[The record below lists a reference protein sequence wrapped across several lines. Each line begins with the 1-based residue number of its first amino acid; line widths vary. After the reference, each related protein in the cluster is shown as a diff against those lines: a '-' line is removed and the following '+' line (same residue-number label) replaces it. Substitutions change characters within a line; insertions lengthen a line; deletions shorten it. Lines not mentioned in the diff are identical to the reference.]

1 LSTIETQGFI
11 ELSKPRILLI
21 EGKRTDHPS
30 FAAGLTKKG
39 YLVESVPS
47 GAAALAQLDLAVPNL
62 IVVDASSMRTNGKR
76 IVQALR
82 QKQPG
87 LALILVID
95 SNSDPND
102 HYDADVILVLPFT
115 MQKLINRIRH
125 LLPGQN
131 NYDLVA
137 GPISLDVTEKRVTIG
152 DRQARLTPRLTIL
165 LKILMQH
172 AGEVVE
178 RKALFSQAWETDYTV
193 DTRSLDV
200 HMSWLRQAIEENP
213 RRPKLI
219 LTLRGVGYRLAVEPI
234 TKPRQRK

>member
-1 LSTIETQGFI
+1 MTKS
-11 ELSKPRILLI
+11 RILLI

-47 GAAALAQLDLAVPNL
+47 GSAALNQLDNVVPNL
-62 IVVDASSMRTNGKR
+62 VVMDASSMRTNGKR
-76 IVQALR
+76 ICKALR

-87 LALILVID
+87 LPLILVID
-95 SNSDPND
+95 KNSDPND
-102 HYDADVILVLPFT
+102 DYGADIVLMLPFT

-125 LLPGQN
+125 LLPIQN
-131 NYDLVA
+131 NCDLEA
-137 GPISLDVTEKRVTIG
+137 GPIMLDVAEKRAMINEKQV
-152 DRQARLTPRLTIL
+152 QLTPRLVVI
-165 LKILMQH
+165 LKILMEH

-178 RKALFSQAWETDYTV
+178 RKAMFSEAWETDYTA

-213 RRPKLI
+213 RKPQFIKTI
-219 LTLRGVGYRLAVEPI
+219 RGIGYRLDVEKI
-234 TKPRQRK
+234 HKPRARKTKIDQ

>member
-1 LSTIETQGFI
+1 M
-11 ELSKPRILLI
+11 SKPHILLI

-137 GPISLDVTEKRVTIG
+137 GPISLDVAEKRVTIG

-165 LKILMQH
+165 LKILAARWQGGTQSALQPGVGDRLHRRH
-172 AGEVVE
+172 ALSGCAHELAAPGHRGEP
-178 RKALFSQAWETDYTV
+178 APSQINPYL
-193 DTRSLDV
+193 TRSRV
-200 HMSWLRQAIEENP
+200 QAGGGADNETSPTQVIFQKIP
-213 RRPKLI
+213 
-219 LTLRGVGYRLAVEPI
+219 AF
-234 TKPRQRK
+234 

>member
-1 LSTIETQGFI
+1 LTKS
-11 ELSKPRILLI
+11 RILLI

-47 GAAALAQLDLAVPNL
+47 GSAALNQLDNVVPNL
-62 IVVDASSMRTNGKR
+62 VVMDASSMRTNGKR
-76 IVQALR
+76 ICKALR

-87 LALILVID
+87 LPLILVID
-95 SNSDPND
+95 KNSDPND
-102 HYDADVILVLPFT
+102 DYGADIVLMLPFT

-125 LLPGQN
+125 LLPIQN
-131 NYDLVA
+131 NCDLEA
-137 GPISLDVTEKRVTIG
+137 GPIMLDVAEKRAMINEKQV
-152 DRQARLTPRLTIL
+152 QLTPRLVVI
-165 LKILMQH
+165 LKILMEH

-178 RKALFSQAWETDYTV
+178 RKAMFSEAWETDYTA

-213 RRPKLI
+213 RKPQFIKTI
-219 LTLRGVGYRLAVEPI
+219 RGIGYRLDVEKI
-234 TKPRQRK
+234 HKPRARKTKIDQ